1 MIPVVTGMG
10 LVSSLGHD
18 VRTSFAGFCRGESAV
33 RPLLSFDRARYRVTS
48 AYEIADDTATAMPG
62 RASHWLRQA
71 VTEALKQAGLGE
83 GGSGRDGTVPVI
95 VGTGL
100 AEQRSLELWHAE
112 GAPLNPACLDFGSAL
127 ADLATDHGMTIV
139 NACSAGLYALAIA
152 TDMLE
157 LGEAPAIVVA
167 ASDSISESMFGL
179 LDRVNMRPPTEV
191 RPFDKNRVGVILGEG
206 AAAIVLEH
214 PETAR
219 GRGAEPLARV
229 RAVATTCDAHHETAP
244 LRAGLSRTFRE
255 AHRRAGVLPRQID
268 LIMAHGTG
276 TPLNDVTEAAAL
288 AETFG
293 DDIGHPVVAA
303 LKSQI
308 GHTSG
313 ASGLMSLVVAVEAMW
328 SGQVPPVVG
337 LTEPVSEA
345 RDFRFAHGRPH
356 RAEVRA
362 AQVNA
367 FGFGGVNAVAVLD
380 RGHGEAGGS
389 PRVTA
394 GRQTAAVS
402 VPVAVTGIGLEIPG
416 TDGKELLTLAA
427 ERNCLAWHD
436 VPPRFEGGPRLP
448 RQGLRYKDQATRLAL
463 SAVAASLEAA
473 GFTPPPAASAE
484 AAATGVA
491 VSTNFAIAETVCRV
505 VRTIHDG
512 GVEATSAMDLP
523 NASGN
528 VAASSIAI
536 RFGLAGH
543 NITVSA
549 GATSG
554 TDAVY
559 LAACAIRAGR
569 VSRMVVVGVE
579 AASEAM
585 LELAGASDPRGAGR
599 VPAQHPGVFNGAVA
613 IVLESAASARA
624 RGARVQA
631 LVDGRTYH
639 TDLAGS
645 VGVPDDTVPA
655 GSSPLWLVPCTRHQG
670 VAAEVAR
677 IARDIRPDL
686 CASQPPADLSAVA
699 GEASG
704 ALGVLQVAAAAEWLA
719 TRRAGRAVVSSGG
732 CWGAGFASLTM
743 RGADA

>member
-10 LVSSLGHD
+10 LVTSLGPD
-18 VRTSFAGFCRGESAV
+18 VRASFAGFCRGESTV
-33 RPLLSFDRARYRVTS
+33 KPLLTFDRARYRVTN
-48 AYEIADDTATAMPG
+48 AYEIADGTATAVPG
-62 RASHWLRQA
+62 RASNWLRQA
-71 VTEALKQAGLGE
+71 VTEALNQAGLGE
-83 GGSGRDGTVPVI
+83 SGSPRDGTVPVI

-100 AEQRSLELWHAE
+100 AEQRSLELWHVA
-112 GAPLNPACLDFGSAL
+112 GAPLTPACLDFGSAL
-127 ADLATDHGMTIV
+127 SGLATGHGMTIV

-157 LGEAPAIVVA
+157 LGEASTIVVA

-191 RPFDKNRVGVILGEG
+191 RPFDKDRVGVILGEG
-206 AAAIVLEH
+206 AAAVVLEH
-214 PETAR
+214 PEAAR
-219 GRGAEPLARV
+219 GRGAVPLARV
-229 RAVATTCDAHHETAP
+229 RSVATTCDAHHETAP

-288 AETFG
+288 AEAFG
-293 DDIGHPVVAA
+293 DDMGHPVVAA

-356 RAEVRA
+356 RGEVA
-362 AQVNA
+362 TAQVNA

-380 RGHGEAGGS
+380 RGHGGVNGS

-394 GRQTAAVS
+394 GRPAAAVS

-416 TDGKELLTLAA
+416 ADGKELLTLAA

-448 RQGLRYKDQATRLAL
+448 KQGLRYKDQATRLAL
-463 SAVAASLEAA
+463 SAVAAALEAA
-473 GFTPPPAASAE
+473 GFTPPPAASAD

-491 VSTNFAIAETVCRV
+491 VSTNFAIADTVCRV

-528 VAASSIAI
+528 AAASSIAI

-543 NITVSA
+543 NITVSS

-569 VSRMVVVGVE
+569 VNRMVVVGVE
-579 AASEAM
+579 TASEAM
-585 LELAGASDPRGAGR
+585 LGLVGAGGPR
-599 VPAQHPGVFNGAVA
+599 DTGPAPARQPGAFNGAVA
-613 IVLESAASARA
+613 LVLESAASARA
-624 RGARVQA
+624 RGTRVLA
-631 LVDGRTYH
+631 LIDDRTYH
-639 TDLAGS
+639 TDLARS
-645 VGVPDDTVPA
+645 LRVPDSAPA
-655 GSSPLWLVPCTRHQG
+655 VGSSPLWFVPCTRHPEI
-670 VAAEVAR
+670 AAEVTR

-686 CASQPPADLSAVA
+686 CDSQPPADLSAVA

-719 TRRAGRAVVSSGG
+719 TRRDGRAVVSSGG

-743 RGADA
+743 RSADE